1 MNEAD
6 RVSIVL
12 QFLFAGVLAVY
23 ILAVVYFSVFKVGQI
38 VKIEKAR
45 LITSI
50 QQE

>member
-6 RVSIVL
+6 RVSIAL
-12 QFLFAGVLAVY
+12 QFLFVGVLALY

-38 VKIEKAR
+38 VKVEKAK

-50 QQE
+50 KQE